1 VTWFVTDV
9 LPWIMSVV
17 SITQVWA
24 SGHKKWWA
32 WRLASWN
39 QLLWTVWIVYTG
51 TWGFLLLNAVLW
63 YLSFRNHR
71 LWNVPA
77 PPTEDEI
84 SRVFEYVYRKGAA

>member
-1 VTWFVTDV
+1 
-9 LPWIMSVV
+9 
-17 SITQVWA
+17 
-24 SGHKKWWA
+24 
-32 WRLASWN
+32 
-39 QLLWTVWIVYTG
+39 VWIVYTG